1 MQLLQ
6 DVQMSEPAFK
16 PPLCVLL
23 TDEQRVA
30 VQELEQA
37 AVGVWLACA
46 KRCADP
52 GSWLQHC

>member
-1 MQLLQ
+1 MLCFQKSLGDITPMQLLQ

-30 VQELEQA
+30 VQELE
-37 AVGVWLACA
+37 
-46 KRCADP
+46 
-52 GSWLQHC
+52 